1 MYEINR
7 DLGSSEGIKFPKSKR
22 PPMANPTDP
31 DIEIGPNQY
40 DIKSTIPQLQSFEA
54 TKMMQ
59 GENIS
64 NIYLG

>member
-1 MYEINR
+1 
-7 DLGSSEGIKFPKSKR
+7 
-22 PPMANPTDP
+22 MANPTDP